1 MSGYGKGPVIS
12 PVKKPKKGNGRTSGQ
27 LVGYLLAVCAVAIAI
42 VIYCS
47 STSKQIKQVRAKIVT
62 KSRSVAQTRTT
73 VP

>member
-27 LVGYLLAVCAVAIAI
+27 LVGYLLAACAVAIAI

-47 STSKQIKQVRAKIVT
+47 STSKQIKQVRAKIVQK
-62 KSRSVAQTRTT
+62 KSQCRTT
-73 VP
+73 VT